1 MIYYEEPGA
10 KLIQGDCLELLKT
23 VPDKSVNHFLC
34 DLPYNILKHLK
45 WDSEIIDLNKLYEEF
60 LQETGIE
67 DTAEQWGMFVNCY
80 QVIESMKVMEE
91 SKRHTLQ

>member
-1 MIYYEEPGA
+1 MKGYQL
-10 KLIQGDCLELLKT
+10 KLDFGEGKEC
-23 VPDKSVNHFLC
+23 HR
-34 DLPYNILKHLK
+34 
-45 WDSEIIDLNKLYEEF
+45 LYEEF

-67 DTAEQWGMFVNCY
+67 DTAEQWGMFVTCY